1 VSDTLATLD
10 EAEVTT
16 VLSQHVVAGLYYAAD
31 VVAAGCVELQTLD
44 PATKIKVSYTEEDG
58 VMVNDAATVV
68 EADLGDTADGVLH
81 GVDAVILGG
90 FTECASVVQDTAAPT
105 PAPSKAP
112 PVPTSEPS
120 KAPSAEPTSSAS
132 TLSATFSTMMIAV
145 LATGVV
151 GLSLS

>member
-1 VSDTLATLD
+1 MGPAFAAVSDTLATLD
-10 EAEVTT
+10 ESEVTT

-90 FTECASVVQDTAAPT
+90 FTECASVQDTATPT
-105 PAPSKAP
+105 P
-112 PVPTSEPS
+112 EPS
-120 KAPSAEPTSSAS
+120 KAPSAEPTSSA
-132 TLSATFSTMMIAV
+132 
-145 LATGVV
+145 
-151 GLSLS
+151 